1 MESRRTYYEEH
12 VDKTILISRA
22 IFIIAGLV
30 LFSIIMYDSFVN
42 NLPFYYVI
50 FFIIGFFIS
59 ISYLKTQKITWDDK
73 QQKFVKKKSIF
84 GFILIVSL
92 VILRLFVLPEVFA
105 EYNIIFITDAILLLT
120 VGIFAGRVHFTGRQI
135 EYMTFN
141 RQMKTIQMLES
152 NLSEPYS
159 VLKIK

>member
-1 MESRRTYYEEH
+1 
-12 VDKTILISRA
+12 
-22 IFIIAGLV
+22 
-30 LFSIIMYDSFVN
+30 MYDSFVN

-84 GFILIVSL
+84 GFILIVLL